1 MSRWSLLKAAMVGKV
16 DGKSSLNDVSIHRF
30 TGFEVIKKQKCI
42 WKGFQLHVGLAI
54 HQNLDENVKDLNNLF
69 GKEKI
74 DMNHY
79 NIIHGCIH
87 NNQRQSTFLSTVAQL
102 QDFIGC
108 SHEFLRTID
117 CAECLIIANLKGE
130 SSDIT
135 RLIDTI
141 KKGELRNIYHI
152 KSIKGG
158 LEESMPHYNQ
168 SNSMST
174 CSEDQQY
181 MHLLNIE
188 FYIQSPTVYESSS
201 RSCQYFTYELILEDS
216 PESRHADE
224 ESHKFHLSQNAKPIE
239 EETEINQPKFSLRVP
254 QNRPYRTIHI
264 LTKEPSLSNRMSCAG
279 LLSHKLHG
287 VDNTGFNQ
295 HEVSYQK

>member
-1 MSRWSLLKAAMVGKV
+1 MSRWSLLKAAIVGKV
-16 DGKSSLNDVSIHRF
+16 DDKSSLNDVSIHRF

-54 HQNLDENVKDLNNLF
+54 HQNFEENVKDLNNLF
-69 GKEKI
+69 VREKI
-74 DMNHY
+74 DMDHY
-79 NIIHGCIH
+79 NIIHEYIN
-87 NNQRQSTFLSTVAQL
+87 NNQIQGTFLSTVAQL

-108 SHEFLRTID
+108 SYEFLRTVD

-152 KSIKGG
+152 KSIELG
-158 LEESMPHYNQ
+158 LEEYMPHNDQ

-174 CSEDQQY
+174 CSKDQKY

-201 RSCQYFTYELILEDS
+201 RSCQYFTYLLILEDN

-224 ESHKFHLSQNAKPIE
+224 KSHKFHLSQNAKSIE
-239 EETEINQPKFSLRVP
+239 QEIEINQPRFSLHVP
-254 QNRPYRTIHI
+254 QNRTYRTIHI

-287 VDNTGFNQ
+287 VDNTGLN
-295 HEVSYQK
+295 